1 MLWVGLRTAAL
12 FGEPVAFEDKI
23 VDCMQI
29 TVIIQKFGWVI
40 TPTLR
45 MLTKWF

>member
-12 FGEPVAFEDKI
+12 FGELVAFEDD
-23 VDCMQI
+23 VFDCLQI
-29 TVIIQKFGWVI
+29 KAIIQEFGQVI